1 MNKRLSKFLSIALP
15 LLLGLGLVVYKYNDF
30 TPEQIAEMKM
40 HFRHADYFYIGLSLF
55 IALFGFLSRAYRWK
69 YALNYLGYHPTFHN
83 NLLSVC
89 ISYFVNLTIPRSGEI
104 SRAVIINK
112 YEKVPFD
119 KAFGTIVAERIVDLL
134 IFFLVVLVSLA
145 VQFRVLKEFIL
156 SKIPLQDL
164 VILFFIGCG
173 LMVIFILLW
182 IYSKMRIVL
191 ELKKKVAGLAE
202 GILSIWR
209 MPHRVPF
216 ILHSLFIW
224 FTYLLMFYVSIFAL
238 PETSDISFEAVT
250 MAFIFGSLAIG
261 FTNSGFG
268 VYPVLVAEVFI
279 LYGIPET
286 AGTAFG
292 WIVWISQTLLM
303 VLLGALSF
311 LLLPVLNRS
320 K

>member
-1 MNKRLSKFLSIALP
+1 
-15 LLLGLGLVVYKYNDF
+15 
-30 TPEQIAEMKM
+30 
-40 HFRHADYFYIGLSLF
+40 
-55 IALFGFLSRAYRWK
+55 
-69 YALNYLGYHPTFHN
+69 
-83 NLLSVC
+83 
-89 ISYFVNLTIPRSGEI
+89 SGEI
-104 SRAVIINK
+104 SRAAIINK

-191 ELKKKVAGLAE
+191 ELKKKVAGRVE

-209 MPHRVPF
+209 MLHRVPF

-238 PETSDISFEAVT
+238 PGTSGISVEAVT

-261 FTNSGFG
+261 FTSSGFG

-279 LYGIPET
+279 LYGIAET
-286 AGTAFG
+286 
-292 WIVWISQTLLM
+292 
-303 VLLGALSF
+303 
-311 LLLPVLNRS
+311 
-320 K
+320 